1 MNITEDYCSYEVAK
15 LLKEKG
21 FDKFIVYGWD
31 EQIFDKE
38 NPRYF
43 SLNFDKKEHWISC
56 PTHQTAMK
64 WLRTEKNIYIEIRR
78 SFDTF
83 LYGAIILKQDGIGI
97 AEIGKTYYYYEEAVE
112 ASLKYALENLI

>member
-1 MNITEDYCSYEVAK
+1 MITEDYVSFEVAK

-56 PTHQTAMK
+56 PTHQMAMK

-78 SFDTF
+78 SFDTY
-83 LYGAIILKQDGIGI
+83 LYGVIILKQDGIGI
-97 AEIGKTYYYYEEAVE
+97 AEIGKTYYYYEDAVE